1 MNDIAIKI
9 ENLSKKY
16 YLSNGINGLI
26 KTKEEFW
33 ALKDVSLEIKKG
45 EKIVITGPNG
55 SGKST
60 LLKILAGIIKPTD
73 GEVKIYGRVAS
84 ILDIG
89 AGFHP
94 ELSGSDNIFLNGQL
108 LGFSKSE
115 IKQKY
120 NKIVEFS
127 GIEKFINE
135 PIKHYSNGMYL
146 RLAFS
151 IIAHLDFDV
160 FLFDEIINVGDAEF
174 REKSRKLFDNDKEKT
189 IVLAT
194 HVLEEINSPLNRVV
208 KLENGFLLE
217 EKNSNNFEIKSE
229 DDLLDGIIKFDQ
241 GMIEVDRIDFNDRI
255 EFKITATLNDPHLK
269 ELHLAICLVDVIG
282 CYLMC
287 YLGHKHSD
295 EIFYIDDYSFFQKF
309 ILNKNLFKA
318 GSYSINF
325 SYTKKDLISKY
336 NKIPSSY
343 YFNFEDSE
351 YNLDFSELSIYNY
364 GYINYLN
371 TIKLF

>member
-1 MNDIAIKI
+1 MMNDIAIKI

-16 YLSNGINGLI
+16 FLTNGLNELDNS
-26 KTKEEFW
+26 KEEFW

-45 EKIVITGPNG
+45 EKIIITGPNG

-60 LLKILAGIIKPTD
+60 LLKILAGIIKPTE

-160 FLFDEIINVGDAEF
+160 FLFDEVINVGDAEF

-217 EKNSNNFEIKSE
+217 EKKSNNFEIKSE

-241 GMIEVDRIDFNDRI
+241 GMIEIDRIDFNDRI
-255 EFKITATLNDPHLK
+255 EFKITTTLNDSHLK
-269 ELHLAICLVDVIG
+269 EKHLITCLVDTRSN
-282 CYLMC
+282 YLMC
-287 YLGHKHSD
+287 QLGYKHIH
-295 EIFYIDDYSFFQKF
+295 EILYIDEFSFSQKF
-309 ILNKNLFKA
+309 IVNKVLFRGGNYSLSFIFTNNEDNIDYYILSEKYEFYFENKEFDSAYLNEFIH
-318 GSYSINF
+318 GSIIYPNSIN
-325 SYTKKDLISKY
+325 
-336 NKIPSSY
+336 
-343 YFNFEDSE
+343 
-351 YNLDFSELSIYNY
+351 
-364 GYINYLN
+364 
-371 TIKLF
+371 

>member
-1 MNDIAIKI
+1 MMNDIAIKI

-16 YLSNGINGLI
+16 FLNNGINGLVN
-26 KTKEEFW
+26 TKEEFW
-33 ALKDVSLEIKKG
+33 ALKEVSLEVKKG
-45 EKIVITGPNG
+45 EKILITGPNG

-60 LLKILAGIIKPTD
+60 LLKILAGIIKPTE

-160 FLFDEIINVGDAEF
+160 FLFDEVINVGDEDF
-174 REKSRKLFDNDKEKT
+174 REKSRRLFDNNKNKT
-189 IVLAT
+189 IILAT
-194 HVLEEINSPLNRVV
+194 HVLEEINNPLNRVI

-217 EKNSNNFEIKSE
+217 EKNANNLENKNEVIFQ
-229 DDLLDGIIKFDQ
+229 DGIIKFDQ
-241 GMIEVDRIDFNDRI
+241 GIIEIDRIDFDDRI
-255 EFKITATLNDPHLK
+255 EFKITSILNDPHLK
-269 ELHLAICLVDVIG
+269 ERHLITCLVDIRSN
-282 CYLMC
+282 YLMC
-287 YLGHKHSD
+287 YLGYKHIE
-295 EIFYIDDYSFFQKF
+295 EILYINEFSFSQKF
-309 ILNKNLFKA
+309 IVNKVLFR
-318 GSYSINF
+318 GGN
-325 SYTKKDLISKY
+325 
-336 NKIPSSY
+336 
-343 YFNFEDSE
+343 
-351 YNLDFSELSIYNY
+351 YNLSFIFTNNDDNKDYYKLVEKYAFYFENKLIESD
-364 GYINYLN
+364 YLN
-371 TIKLF
+371 EFIQGPIIYPNTIN

>member
-16 YLSNGINGLI
+16 FLTNGVNGLDNS
-26 KTKEEFW
+26 KEEFW
-33 ALKDVSLEIKKG
+33 ALKNVSLEVKKG
-45 EKIVITGPNG
+45 EKIIITGPNG

-60 LLKILAGIIKPTD
+60 LLKILAGIIKPTEGD
-73 GEVKIYGRVAS
+73 VKIYGRVAS

-160 FLFDEIINVGDAEF
+160 FLFDEVMNVGDIEF
-174 REKSRKLFDNDKEKT
+174 REKSRRLFDNDKKKT
-189 IVLAT
+189 IILAT
-194 HVLEEINSPLNRVV
+194 HVLEEINAPSNRVI
-208 KLENGFLLE
+208 KLENGFLVK
-217 EKNSNNFEIKSE
+217 EKNSNKLENKT
-229 DDLLDGIIKFDQ
+229 DVDLLDGIIKFEQ
-241 GMIEVDRIDFNDRI
+241 GMIKIDRIDFDDRI
-255 EFKITATLNDPHLK
+255 EFKITSTFKDPHLK
-269 ELHLAICLVDVIG
+269 ENHMAICMVDISG

-287 YLGHKHSD
+287 YLGHRHND
-295 EIFYIDDYSFFQKF
+295 EIFYLDEYSFSQKF
-309 ILNKNLFKA
+309 ILNKNLFK
-318 GSYSINF
+318 GGNYSLNF
-325 SYTKKDLISKY
+325 SYTKKDLIFKY

-351 YNLDFSELSIYNY
+351 YNLDFSELSTYNY
-364 GYINYLN
+364 GHINYHK

>member
-1 MNDIAIKI
+1 MMNDIAIKI

-16 YLSNGINGLI
+16 FLNNGINGLV

-45 EKIVITGPNG
+45 EKIIITGPNG

-60 LLKILAGIIKPTD
+60 LLKILAGIIKPTE

-160 FLFDEIINVGDAEF
+160 FLFDEVINVGDAEF
-174 REKSRKLFDNDKEKT
+174 REKTQKLFDNDKEKT

-208 KLENGFLLE
+208 KLENGFLFE
-217 EKNSNNFEIKSE
+217 EKKSNNFEIKSE
-229 DDLLDGIIKFDQ
+229 DDLLDEIIKFDQ
-241 GMIEVDRIDFNDRI
+241 E
-255 EFKITATLNDPHLK
+255 KLK
-269 ELHLAICLVDVIG
+269 
-282 CYLMC
+282 
-287 YLGHKHSD
+287 
-295 EIFYIDDYSFFQKF
+295 
-309 ILNKNLFKA
+309 
-318 GSYSINF
+318 
-325 SYTKKDLISKY
+325 
-336 NKIPSSY
+336 
-343 YFNFEDSE
+343 
-351 YNLDFSELSIYNY
+351 
-364 GYINYLN
+364 
-371 TIKLF
+371 

>member
-1 MNDIAIKI
+1 MNDMAIKI

-16 YLSNGINGLI
+16 FLTNGVNGLDNS
-26 KTKEEFW
+26 KEEFW
-33 ALKDVSLEIKKG
+33 ALKNVSLEVKKG
-45 EKIVITGPNG
+45 EKIIITGPNG

-60 LLKILAGIIKPTD
+60 LLKILAGIIKPTE

-160 FLFDEIINVGDAEF
+160 FLFDEVINVGDAEF

-194 HVLEEINSPLNRVV
+194 HVLEEINSPLNKVV

-217 EKNSNNFEIKSE
+217 EKNSNNLENNSE
-229 DDLLDGIIKFDQ
+229 ADLMEGIIKFDQ
-241 GMIEVDRIDFNDRI
+241 GMIGIDRIDFNDRI
-255 EFKITATLNDPHLK
+255 EFKITSTFNIPHLK
-269 ELHLAICLVDVIG
+269 EKYLITCLVDTRSN
-282 CYLMC
+282 YLMC
-287 YLGHKHSD
+287 QLGYKHIQ
-295 EIFYIDDYSFFQKF
+295 EILYIDEFSFSQKF
-309 ILNKNLFKA
+309 IVNKVLFR
-318 GSYSINF
+318 GGNYSLSFIFTNNDDN
-325 SYTKKDLISKY
+325 KD
-336 NKIPSSY
+336 Y
-343 YFNFEDSE
+343 YK
-351 YNLDFSELSIYNY
+351 LPYNY
-364 GYINYLN
+364 SFYFENKLFESGYLN
-371 TIKLF
+371 ENIYGPIIYPNTIN